1 MDETKPRIIILHGEN
16 EFGISQH
23 LSELISGSGEPSV
36 TALNLIRLDGRKLSL
51 EELSN
56 AVATLPMFSVQKMVV
71 VENING
77 LMINKS
83 VEEKLLGLFSTLPQT
98 TLLVLVEYQNLKN
111 NTPLLKWAKKNKEE
125 VIVRSYP
132 MLRGKEMKV
141 WILERTRALGGG
153 ITPDAVDTLAGLV
166 GVDARMAEQE
176 ILKLLTYVDYRR
188 PISLEDVEKLN
199 SGMSQVNIFYLVD
212 ALGNQDE
219 KKAQGYLRTLLSDED
234 ARSIFGMILRQFR
247 LLLLTQEIVSERG
260 GEGDIARNL
269 GLQEWVARK
278 LIHQSRNFSAEKLK
292 RIYGRLM
299 EMDVSVKSGVYE
311 DEVALETFV
320 AELTFQRGFLF
331 R

>member
-1 MDETKPRIIILHGEN
+1 
-16 EFGISQH
+16 
-23 LSELISGSGEPSV
+23 
-36 TALNLIRLDGRKLSL
+36 
-51 EELSN
+51 
-56 AVATLPMFSVQKMVV
+56 
-71 VENING
+71 
-77 LMINKS
+77 
-83 VEEKLLGLFSTLPQT
+83 
-98 TLLVLVEYQNLKN
+98 
-111 NTPLLKWAKKNKEE
+111 
-125 VIVRSYP
+125 
-132 MLRGKEMKV
+132 MKV

-199 SGMSQVNIFYLVD
+199 SGISQVNIFYLVD
-212 ALGNQDE
+212 ALGNQDG